1 MAAMGQQ
8 DAFQARLARIGK
20 TAGGPAVLLAGI
32 DDVPTQQRAIRNI
45 RRKPLF
51 SIKKIISYP
60 VAFVVGLFAML
71 AGHVLTYRFIDEV
84 GRAEDALGIT
94 KLIAIDIGLAT
105 AITLVVLLFFGF
117 ARKSH
122 FMLAALGF
130 GVIITQEI
138 ELARQFPD
146 IWAQI
151 YSPGFVQ
158 QSLRAGELLL
168 PDVAVTY
175 TLG

>member
-20 TAGGPAVLLAGI
+20 TGGGPAVLLAGI
-32 DDVPTQQRAIRNI
+32 DDVPTQQRATRNVK
-45 RRKPLF
+45 RKPLF
-51 SIKKIISYP
+51 SLKNLMSYP
-60 VAFVVGLFAML
+60 IAFAVGAIAML

-84 GRAEDALGIT
+84 GRAEDALGVT
-94 KLIAIDIGLAT
+94 KLMAIDIGLAAT
-105 AITLVVLLFFGF
+105 ITLVVLLFFGF
-117 ARKSH
+117 VKKPH
-122 FMLAALGF
+122 FLLAALGF

-146 IWAQI
+146 VWAQI